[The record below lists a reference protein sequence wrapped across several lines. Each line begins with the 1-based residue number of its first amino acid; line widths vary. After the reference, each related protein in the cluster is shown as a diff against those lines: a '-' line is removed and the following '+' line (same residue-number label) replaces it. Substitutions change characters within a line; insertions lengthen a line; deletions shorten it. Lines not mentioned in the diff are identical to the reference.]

1 MTIRLQP
8 VALDWMRDEDP
19 QLLFPGADESFEVSP
34 VDAEE
39 LNPADDPDTVE
50 PDFESFKLEI

>member
-1 MTIRLQP
+1 
-8 VALDWMRDEDP
+8 MRDEDP